1 MLVEN
6 LVWSYFQK
14 VQRMRMAQHSN
25 QEDAQA
31 INSDRNNDSLNMV
44 YHIVDS
50 EIVKAMINIQ
60 STHTNG

>member
-1 MLVEN
+1 
-6 LVWSYFQK
+6 
-14 VQRMRMAQHSN
+14 MRMAQHSN

-60 STHTNG
+60 STQPNG